1 MAPPDEFDRANTRA
15 KDRLATTPTV
25 VTARYDPDTD
35 RVIMGLS
42 NHLEV
47 SFPAHEA
54 QGLETAT
61 PADLSCIEIHP
72 PGFRLHF
79 PTLDADLYVPALLQ
93 GVFGSE
99 RWMAAR
105 LGARGGKAR
114 TTAKAASSRR
124 NGKLGGRPR
133 ASAVKPD
140 GSRTAQS
147 RQTSGHKK

>member
-1 MAPPDEFDRANTRA
+1 MAPRDEFDRANARA
-15 KDRLATTPTV
+15 AHRLTTTPTV

-47 SFPAHEA
+47 SFPAHEV

-61 PADLSCIEIHP
+61 AADLEQIEINP
-72 PGFRLHF
+72 PGFGLHF

-114 TTAKAASSRR
+114 TAAKAAASRK

-133 ASAVKPD
+133 ATAVRRD
-140 GSRTAQS
+140 ESRTEDA
-147 RQTSGHKK
+147 

>member
-1 MAPPDEFDRANTRA
+1 MAPHDEFDRANARA
-15 KDRLATTPTV
+15 YHRLTTTPTV
-25 VTARYDPDTD
+25 VTVRYDPDTD

-47 SFPAHEA
+47 SFPAHEV

-61 PADLSCIEIHP
+61 PADLSRIEIDP
-72 PGFRLHF
+72 PGFGLHF
-79 PTLDADLYVPALLQ
+79 PSLDADLYVPALLQ

-114 TTAKAASSRR
+114 TPAKAVSSRK

-133 ASAVKPD
+133 ASTVRPD
-140 GSRTAQS
+140 GSRTEEA
-147 RQTSGHKK
+147 

>member
-1 MAPPDEFDRANTRA
+1 MAPHDEFDRANARA
-15 KDRLATTPTV
+15 AHRLTTTPTV
-25 VTARYDPDTD
+25 VVARYDPDTD
-35 RVIMGLS
+35 RVIMGL
-42 NHLEV
+42 NNRLEV
-47 SFPAHEA
+47 SFPAHEV

-61 PADLSCIEIHP
+61 PADLEQIEINP
-72 PGFRLHF
+72 PGFSLHF

-114 TTAKAASSRR
+114 TAAKAASSRK

-133 ASAVKPD
+133 SSAVKSDDP
-140 GSRTAQS
+140 RTTDT
-147 RQTSGHKK
+147 RGR

>member
-1 MAPPDEFDRANTRA
+1 MAPHDEFDRANA
-15 KDRLATTPTV
+15 QAAHRLTTTPTV

-47 SFPAHEA
+47 SFPAHEV

-61 PADLSCIEIHP
+61 LADLSRIEIDP
-72 PGFRLHF
+72 PGFGLHF
-79 PTLDADLYVPALLQ
+79 PSLDADLYVPALLQ

-114 TTAKAASSRR
+114 TAAKAASSRK

-133 ASAVKPD
+133 ASTGTRD
-140 GSRTAQS
+140 GSRTE
-147 RQTSGHKK
+147 KM

>member
-1 MAPPDEFDRANTRA
+1 MTPHDEFDRANA
-15 KDRLATTPTV
+15 QAAQQLVTTPTV

-35 RVIMGLS
+35 RVVMRLS
-42 NHLEV
+42 NGLEV
-47 SFPAHEA
+47 SFPAHEV

-61 PADLSCIEIHP
+61 PSDLGQIEINP
-72 PGFRLHF
+72 PGFGLHF

-114 TTAKAASSRR
+114 TAAKAASSRK

-133 ASAVKPD
+133 ASTVKRD
-140 GSRTAQS
+140 KSRA
-147 RQTSGHKK
+147 GDA

>member
-1 MAPPDEFDRANTRA
+1 MASHDEFDRANARA
-15 KDRLATTPTV
+15 AHRLTTTPTV

-42 NHLEV
+42 NRLEV
-47 SFPAHEA
+47 SFPAHEV

-61 PADLSCIEIHP
+61 PADLEQIEINP
-72 PGFRLHF
+72 PGFGLHF
-79 PTLDADLYVPALLQ
+79 PSLDADLYVPAVLQ

-99 RWMAAR
+99 RWMAAS

-114 TTAKAASSRR
+114 TAAKAASSRK

-133 ASAVKPD
+133 ASTVKPD
-140 GSRTAQS
+140 DPKTADA
-147 RQTSGHKK
+147 RGR

>member
-1 MAPPDEFDRANTRA
+1 MAPRDEFDRANARA
-15 KDRLATTPTV
+15 VHRITTTPTV

-47 SFPAHEA
+47 SFPAHDV

-61 PADLSCIEIHP
+61 SADLSQIEIDP
-72 PGFRLHF
+72 PGFGLHF

-105 LGARGGKAR
+105 LGARGGQAR
-114 TTAKAASSRR
+114 TAAKAAASRK
-124 NGKLGGRPR
+124 NGRLGGRPR
-133 ASAVKPD
+133 ASAVRRD
-140 GSRTAQS
+140 ELRTED
-147 RQTSGHKK
+147 T

>member
-1 MAPPDEFDRANTRA
+1 MAPRDEFDRANARA
-15 KDRLATTPTV
+15 ARRLTTTPTV

-35 RVIMGLS
+35 RVVMSLS
-42 NHLEV
+42 NGLEV

-54 QGLETAT
+54 EGLETAT
-61 PADLSCIEIHP
+61 PADLSHIEIDP
-72 PGFRLHF
+72 PGFGLHF

-105 LGARGGKAR
+105 LGARGGKSR
-114 TTAKAASSRR
+114 TAAKAAASRK

-133 ASAVKPD
+133 A
-140 GSRTAQS
+140 TAARRDKS
-147 RQTSGHKK
+147 KTGDT

>member
-1 MAPPDEFDRANTRA
+1 MAPRDEFDQANARAVQW
-15 KDRLATTPTV
+15 LATTPTV
-25 VTARYDPDTD
+25 VAARYDPGTD
-35 RVIMGLS
+35 RVIMSLS
-42 NHLEV
+42 NGLEV
-47 SFPAHEA
+47 SFPAHEV

-61 PADLSCIEIHP
+61 PADLSHIEIDP
-72 PGFRLHF
+72 PGFGLHF

-114 TTAKAASSRR
+114 TAVKAAASRK

-133 ASAVKPD
+133 ASAVKRNK
-140 GSRTAQS
+140 SRT
-147 RQTSGHKK
+147 GDV

>member
-1 MAPPDEFDRANTRA
+1 MAPRDEFDRANARA
-15 KDRLATTPTV
+15 AHRLTTTPTV

-47 SFPAHEA
+47 SFPAHEV

-61 PADLSCIEIHP
+61 AADLEQIEINP
-72 PGFRLHF
+72 PGFGLHF
-79 PTLDADLYVPALLQ
+79 PTLDANLYVPALLQ

-114 TTAKAASSRR
+114 TAAKAAASRK

-133 ASAVKPD
+133 ATAVRRD
-140 GSRTAQS
+140 ESRTEDA
-147 RQTSGHKK
+147 